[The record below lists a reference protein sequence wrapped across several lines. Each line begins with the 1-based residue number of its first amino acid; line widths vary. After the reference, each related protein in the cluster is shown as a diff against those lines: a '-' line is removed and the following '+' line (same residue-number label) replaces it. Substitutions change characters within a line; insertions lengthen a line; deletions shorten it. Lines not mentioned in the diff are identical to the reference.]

1 MSMLRARIIHDC
13 IRKLLISSPSDEEAM
28 ECLCRLLT
36 TVGQA
41 LDKETNDRL
50 AKGQKMGL
58 VDLDNYFKEMIKLA
72 EQKKTSA
79 RVRFMMQDVIQLRFN
94 GWKKRNGDA
103 GPKTS
108 GIEYTDVRR

>member
-1 MSMLRARIIHDC
+1 MLAARIIHDC
-13 IRKLLISSPSDEEAM
+13 IRKLLTSNPSDEEAL

-41 LDKETNDRL
+41 LDKETKDSL
-50 AKGQKMGL
+50 ANGPIEGL